1 MSDVRLSDLGQ
12 ISGPIKR
19 SSQNVLLDDGTN
31 TKRALLSQLLGS
43 GAGAANA
50 LTFKEEI
57 TEITQEMWD
66 SIANG
71 DFNAVHVGMHYTAPS
86 GRTYYFADA
95 DYYFG
100 KGYPT
105 EQTHHHM
112 LVIED
117 EIQHTAQHQTTNVTT
132 GGAASS
138 LIYTSTL
145 PSYQGELEADFGA
158 SHILDQDI
166 SLTNAVSSGIPSGQT
181 YVTKK
186 CLLLC
191 EKQVFGND
199 IRYTHGATYFYN
211 SIIRERQLALFKN
224 MPETIVAR
232 AAGTTNRSSWWLDD
246 VESAAGFGFV
256 VNSGAADP
264 ANASLAFGV
273 RRAFL
278 IG

>member
-12 ISGPIKR
+12 ITGPIKR

-100 KGYPT
+100 KGYPN

-117 EIQHTAQHQTTNVTT
+117 EINHTANHQASNVTT

-138 LIYTSTL
+138 LIYTTTL
-145 PSYQGELEADFGA
+145 PSIQGELEADFGA
-158 SHILDQDI
+158 SHILEQDI
-166 SLTNAVSSGIPSGQT
+166 SLTNAVSSGAPSGQT

-199 IRYTHGATYFYN
+199 IRVTQGSNYFYN
-211 SIIRERQLALFKN
+211 SLIRERQLSLFKN

-232 AAGTTNRSSWWLDD
+232 SAGTTSRTWWWLDD
-246 VESAAGFGFV
+246 VESAANFGG
-256 VNSGAADP
+256 VNYYGGADYYSASG
-264 ANASLAFGV
+264 AFGV